1 MLPEGV
7 KGQGSPMQPGK
18 TAQQQGQQ
26 RSSPR
31 IDQGQQGQ
39 QGQGHIRLIP
49 TVKHSRSLS
58 KPSMG
63 QKKQV
68 PRLSPSSATAVPG
81 QRSPATVSPRFAQK
95 RAPGTPKT
103 QANAPT
109 LSPPLVTIAKPDAQ
123 KQSAEPASAA
133 NTALEK
139 SEPTIATPPQQPPQS
154 PSSSSATEVV
164 AETVNIEEKSAVKAE
179 ETTNNV
185 NTEKTE
191 EEKKKAKDEES
202 TKPTETPL
210 TSSPRD
216 TPAPTLEVESS
227 PAQKPASS
235 DSGEQNVTAGT
246 AAAAEPPQQQPPP
259 SQQQQQQ
266 QSPQSQPTATAEH
279 VGDDGVIQYRPE
291 KGVARSKRMSLPLSS
306 SAPND
311 EKQKRKA
318 LMRCRLHTKSTLSQ
332 VLSNSVTPGSS
343 ALQDPAVGE
352 EGSPEGSLSTSV
364 SSSGADG
371 GRIVEIEEE
380 ELECLYDIEQSL
392 TGFITDPD
400 STDDTNDPPV
410 CSLAPTVVAIISSA
424 LSLVDVTNMEYVK
437 EFMSGL
443 KVSLSANP
451 QFNNIMALSPSQM
464 RDIVKKKKNQYIYT
478 YM

>member
-1 MLPEGV
+1 MLFIIYIYIIIIFLNSLKNIIINIFIYLLFIYSNGACHHVVLPEGV

-139 SEPTIATPPQQPPQS
+139 SEPTIS
-154 PSSSSATEVV
+154 
-164 AETVNIEEKSAVKAE
+164 
-179 ETTNNV
+179 
-185 NTEKTE
+185 
-191 EEKKKAKDEES
+191 
-202 TKPTETPL
+202 
-210 TSSPRD
+210 
-216 TPAPTLEVESS
+216 
-227 PAQKPASS
+227 
-235 DSGEQNVTAGT
+235 
-246 AAAAEPPQQQPPP
+246 
-259 SQQQQQQ
+259 
-266 QSPQSQPTATAEH
+266 TAT
-279 VGDDGVIQYRPE
+279 
-291 KGVARSKRMSLPLSS
+291 
-306 SAPND
+306 
-311 EKQKRKA
+311 
-318 LMRCRLHTKSTLSQ
+318 
-332 VLSNSVTPGSS
+332 
-343 ALQDPAVGE
+343 
-352 EGSPEGSLSTSV
+352 
-364 SSSGADG
+364 
-371 GRIVEIEEE
+371 
-380 ELECLYDIEQSL
+380 
-392 TGFITDPD
+392 
-400 STDDTNDPPV
+400 
-410 CSLAPTVVAIISSA
+410 
-424 LSLVDVTNMEYVK
+424 
-437 EFMSGL
+437 
-443 KVSLSANP
+443 
-451 QFNNIMALSPSQM
+451 
-464 RDIVKKKKNQYIYT
+464 
-478 YM
+478 